1 MPIRQIGSLDVS
13 LVGLG
18 CNNFGGRTNESQ
30 STEVVRAAL
39 DAGINFFDTADVYG
53 GTRSEEI
60 LGAALGQ
67 DRADVIVATKFGM
80 TVSPERTGAAPKY
93 VKSALEDSLRRLGT
107 DYVDLYQL
115 HRPDPATPIGDTL
128 AALAELVKDGKVRE
142 IGCSNFSAA
151 QLREAD
157 AAAAEGAPR
166 FVSVQNKYSLLER
179 EPELEVLA
187 ECERLGTAFI
197 PFSPLA
203 NGLLSGKY
211 RRGASRLLLVRAS
224 PVCPPSAGRRC
235 WRAPRWT
242 SSNSWRASP
251 SNRATA
257 SWSWLLPGWPPRRWW
272 LRLLRGQPR
281 PTRCG
286 PTSGLLTGCS
296 PKKNCKQSI
305 ASHRRQAPPAELGR
319 ITDGPTPG
327 PGTQLRMGS
336 AGALLS
342 TSWIGLSRARRP
354 SCSPTVPSATI

>member
-39 DAGINFFDTADVYG
+39 DAGINFFDTADIYG

-67 DRADVIVATKFGM
+67 ERADVVVATKFGM
-80 TVSPERTGAAPKY
+80 TLSPERTGAAPSY

-128 AALAELVKDGKVRE
+128 EALAELVDDGKVRE

-151 QLREAD
+151 QLSEAD

-166 FVSVQNKYSLLER
+166 FVSVQNQYNLLQR
-179 EPELEVLA
+179 EPELEVL
-187 ECERLGTAFI
+187 EQCQQLGIAFI
-197 PFSPLA
+197 PYSPLA

-211 RRGASRLLLVRAS
+211 RRGEPPPPGTRLAAMPAERREALLAGTTMDVVDELEHFAQEQGHSLLELAIAWLVAKSVVASVIAGATRAEQVVANVRAADW
-224 PVCPPSAGRRC
+224 V
-235 WRAPRWT
+235 
-242 SSNSWRASP
+242 
-251 SNRATA
+251 
-257 SWSWLLPGWPPRRWW
+257 
-272 LRLLRGQPR
+272 
-281 PTRCG
+281 
-286 PTSGLLTGCS
+286 LTEEEL
-296 PKKNCKQSI
+296 QAVDRI
-305 ASHRRQAPPAELGR
+305 AAPPN
-319 ITDGPTPG
+319 P
-327 PGTQLRMGS
+327 
-336 AGALLS
+336 AG
-342 TSWIGLSRARRP
+342 
-354 SCSPTVPSATI
+354 

>member
-1 MPIRQIGSLDVS
+1 MGTLMPIRQIGSLDVS

-39 DAGINFFDTADVYG
+39 DVGINFFDTADVYG

-80 TVSPERTGAAPKY
+80 TVSPERSGAAPKY
-93 VKSALEDSLRRLGT
+93 VKSALEESLRRLGT
-107 DYVDLYQL
+107 DYVDLFQL

-128 AALAELVKDGKVRE
+128 AALADLVKAGKVRE

-166 FVSVQNKYSLLER
+166 FVSVQNQYSLLQR

-187 ECERLGTAFI
+187 ECERLGMAFI

-211 RRGASRLLLVRAS
+211 RRGEPPPPGTRIAGMPADRREALLAEATMDVMDELERFAQQRGHSLLELAIAWLAAKAVVASVIAGATRAEQVSANVRAAEWVLTEEELQAVDRIA
-224 PVCPPSAGRRC
+224 PMPRLAG
-235 WRAPRWT
+235 
-242 SSNSWRASP
+242 
-251 SNRATA
+251 
-257 SWSWLLPGWPPRRWW
+257 
-272 LRLLRGQPR
+272 
-281 PTRCG
+281 
-286 PTSGLLTGCS
+286 
-296 PKKNCKQSI
+296 
-305 ASHRRQAPPAELGR
+305 
-319 ITDGPTPG
+319 
-327 PGTQLRMGS
+327 
-336 AGALLS
+336 
-342 TSWIGLSRARRP
+342 
-354 SCSPTVPSATI
+354 